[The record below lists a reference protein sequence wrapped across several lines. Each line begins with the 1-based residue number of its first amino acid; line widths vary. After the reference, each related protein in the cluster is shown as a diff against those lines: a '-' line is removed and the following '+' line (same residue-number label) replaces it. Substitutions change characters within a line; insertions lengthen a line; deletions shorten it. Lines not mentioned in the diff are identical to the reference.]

1 MKSKFVLILAIILL
15 LISAIALGVLLNQPQ
30 APSVAVGE
38 GKVLANV
45 VVGPAAAPASVTG
58 KVVMNVLPSS

>member
-1 MKSKFVLILAIILL
+1 
-15 LISAIALGVLLNQPQ
+15 
-30 APSVAVGE
+30 
-38 GKVLANV
+38 V